1 MQTRYPRWPVFL
13 ALGACLLTAP
23 VLGQEQS
30 PRMETTEQMRSPTE
44 DRAETEADRGLLER
58 IRQSLRENAELSD
71 AVQHIRVR
79 VNNGEVVLRGEVK
92 NEADKEAIERQ
103 VRRIE
108 GVQGIR
114 NRLQVAGAVREM
126 SERAEGT
133 AEDLEA
139 TFARLIEAFNS
150 RDANAYVASVHEQA
164 VLFWLSPFPTDGKE
178 AYRQT
183 LRAFFDNLE
192 SVTVTPISPQFRV
205 IDSTGL
211 AWGHAQFAVKPRGG
225 LVATSYARYLFSFT
239 RAGGQWLVTSLH
251 VSPLPPS

>member
-1 MQTRYPRWPVFL
+1 MQTRRPRWSVFL

-23 VLGQEQS
+23 VQGQEQS
-30 PRMETTEQMRSPTE
+30 LPMETTEQMRSPTE
-44 DRAETEADRGLLER
+44 DRAETDADRGLLER
-58 IRQSLRENAELSD
+58 IRQSLRENAELSGM
-71 AVQHIRVR
+71 VQHIRVR

-114 NRLQVAGAVREM
+114 NRLQVAGTVRET

-133 AEDLEA
+133 AGDLEA
-139 TFARLIEAFNS
+139 TFARLVEAFNS
-150 RDANAYVASVHEQA
+150 RDVNAYVASVHEQA
-164 VLFWLSPFPTDGKE
+164 VLFWLSPFPIDGKE
-178 AYRQT
+178 AYQQT

-192 SVTVTPISPQFRV
+192 SVTVTPINPQFRV

-225 LVATSYARYLFSFT
+225 LVATSYGRYLFSFT